1 MNTPGRVRACPGF
14 PRLQAPARVLAMY
27 GQKHL
32 KGPYAWENAADF
44 FKSDPVKVNC
54 APPPKPSK
62 KRKYEPKVI
71 FDQSGR
77 RDLSDHTTA
86 STDIDKKEV
95 TSELT
100 MTDVD
105 RRLAAFG
112 VVKKAQSLDKLKEQ
126 IAKKK
131 AMEAGKTPDIKER
144 DMRKMKSD
152 ESKEQPHKERPKND
166 KIGPKKDRKSDTA
179 ENLMK
184 ERNEGKISK
193 EIGEKRNLDGKK
205 KIEKGMTNVMDR
217 DSTQIPSSSGEK
229 IEEDKKEEK
238 EERRKTIGSKDKVEE
253 KRKPEE
259 RQELR
264 RNNGSK
270 AKTDKDEEKSKQEEE
285 MKTDFIKEYVENK
298 EGKCKERERKMIS
311 GSHEKAED
319 AQKIKAKEE
328 RKITTGSVEKKENDE
343 EKRNQKEKIGD
354 TKVVNKELEGDTKSE
369 EPQKARSK
377 KLGQYE
383 ENGEAMKAK
392 SNESV
397 NNKMKSCE
405 SAAAKESQSKQ
416 AGSIIHS
423 TATSTLTLK

>member
-1 MNTPGRVRACPGF
+1 M
-14 PRLQAPARVLAMY
+14 
-27 GQKHL
+27 QKHL

-205 KIEKGMTNVMDR
+205 KIEKGMTN
-217 DSTQIPSSSGEK
+217 
-229 IEEDKKEEK
+229 
-238 EERRKTIGSKDKVEE
+238 
-253 KRKPEE
+253 
-259 RQELR
+259 
-264 RNNGSK
+264 
-270 AKTDKDEEKSKQEEE
+270 EEE